1 MVVESHPIAEGAQVT
16 LVDDIDGGNAV
27 ETIGFA
33 LDGSSYEIDLSK
45 SNAKK
50 LRDSLSTYVAHARK
64 AGRTRSAG
72 RSGRASARSDRE
84 QVQAI
89 REWARRNGHKV
100 SERGRVPASIID
112 AYNTAA
118 H

>member
-1 MVVESHPIAEGAQVT
+1 MAKKVQVT

-33 LDGSSYEIDLSK
+33 LDGSAYEIDLSK
-45 SNAKK
+45 ANAKK
-50 LRDSLSTYVAHARK
+50 LRDALSPYVGHARK
-64 AGRTRSAG
+64 ASRTRPSG
-72 RSGRASARSDRE
+72 RSGRATARSDRE

-112 AYNTAA
+112 AYNSA